1 MKNKRVKII
10 EGIIINKVMLLGIL
24 AVIGIG
30 MVAVA
35 YATGTAEQLPLGFQA
50 KVTTAID
57 EGNRTLN
64 LIREGEVLQSLKLP
78 EGVVWVK
85 FSSADNGGISLK
97 YITKEQLNN
106 QSEQNKEMLINKTI
120 RIAETDQRVKE
131 LVNGKEY
138 STLMR
143 GILQGKE
150 GAVAEVLIVVENKK
164 YKLTVDINNEK
175 VVNIEEAK
183 KFNNSFYI
191 INVSSCSGDDGDGT
205 NENECSR

>member
-1 MKNKRVKII
+1 M
-10 EGIIINKVMLLGIL
+10 EGIIVNKVMLLGIL

-35 YATGTAEQLPLGFQA
+35 YATGVAEQLPISFQA
-50 KVTTAID
+50 NVTTAID
-57 EGNRTLN
+57 EGNGTLN

-78 EGVVWVK
+78 EGVTGVK

-143 GILQGKE
+143 RLFQGEE
-150 GAVAEVLIVVENKK
+150 GAVAEVLIAVENKK
-164 YKLTVDINNEK
+164 YEVTVDINNEK
-175 VVNIEEAK
+175 IVNIKEAK

-191 INVSSCSGDDGDGT
+191 INISSCSGDDGDGT
-205 NENECSR
+205 NENECSG

>member
-1 MKNKRVKII
+1 MDAIIGNKL
-10 EGIIINKVMLLGIL
+10 MLLGIL

-35 YATGTAEQLPLGFQA
+35 CATGIAEQLPISFPA
-50 KVTTAID
+50 KVVTAID
-57 EGNRTLN
+57 ESNRTLN

-78 EGVVWVK
+78 EGVTGAK
-85 FSSADNGGISLK
+85 YSYDKKNREISLK

-120 RIAETDQRVKE
+120 RIAETNQRVKE

-143 GILQGKE
+143 RIFQGEE
-150 GAVAEVLIVVENKK
+150 GAVAEVLTVVENKK
-164 YKLTVDINNEK
+164 YEVTVDINNEK
-175 VVNIEEAK
+175 VVNIKEAK

-191 INVSSCSGDDGDGT
+191 INVSSCCGDDGDGT
-205 NENECSR
+205 NENECSG